1 MKVKVI
7 RDTMNEEL
15 EVLFSHGFIKEDEI
29 YEAYDYYD
37 EFVGNCICIYSSGE
51 EFNIYEGEYE
61 VVDQ

>member
-29 YEAYDYYD
+29 YEAYESSDPSY
-37 EFVGNCICIYSSGE
+37 GYSIDIIASDE
-51 EFNIYEGEYE
+51 EFSLFYGEYE
-61 VVDQ
+61 VVQ